1 MTDPT
6 SSTQGIAARLGA
18 ALIALAAGAVAVV
31 VAVLLLHTV
40 IG

>member
-1 MTDPT
+1 MSDPT
-6 SSTQGIAARLGA
+6 PTRHRIAAGLVA
-18 ALIALAAGAVAVV
+18 ALIALGAGAGAVV

>member
-1 MTDPT
+1 MNDPT
-6 SSTQGIAARLGA
+6 QSTQGIAARLGA
-18 ALIALAAGAVAVV
+18 ALIALAAGAGAVV